1 MCQTTMAEEAFG
13 SPWII
18 AVLGAGAVFGNFF
31 SYVVIVVFFIMVKF
45 CWKFA
50 SEKK

>member
-1 MCQTTMAEEAFG
+1 MAEEAFG

-31 SYVVIVVFFIMVKF
+31 FLCSYCGVFYYG
-45 CWKFA
+45 
-50 SEKK
+50 